1 MSAERKALSSM
12 ETGGERD
19 EETRADKEGGGRRRG
34 VGRMEEEEE
43 GQDL

>member
-1 MSAERKALSSM
+1 M

-19 EETRADKEGGGRRRG
+19 EETRADKEGGGRRRE
-34 VGRMEEEEE
+34 VGRMEEEEKE

>member
-1 MSAERKALSSM
+1 M
-12 ETGGERD
+12 ETRGERD

-43 GQDL
+43 EGQDF